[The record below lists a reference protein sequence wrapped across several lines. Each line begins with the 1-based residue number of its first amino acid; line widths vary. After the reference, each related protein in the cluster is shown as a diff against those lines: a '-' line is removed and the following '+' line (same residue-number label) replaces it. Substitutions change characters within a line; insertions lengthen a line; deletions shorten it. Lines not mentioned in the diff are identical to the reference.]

1 MSKYTSI
8 ILFIPGSENEAERI
22 REVNA
27 YKLPNGGTINLIDV
41 NKDDFPDI
49 FPRFMYCGTY
59 NYFPTANFIEYLKHN
74 VNWEKVENIR
84 VIVDEEANETLDYY
98 TLMD

>member
-8 ILFIPGSENEAERI
+8 ILFIPGSENEVERI

-27 YKLPNGGTINLIDV
+27 YKFPNGGSINLIDV

-49 FPRFMYCGTY
+49 FPRYMYCGSY
-59 NYFPTANFIEYLKHN
+59 NSFATANFINYLKHN
-74 VNWEKVENIR
+74 VNWEYIENIR
-84 VIVDEEANETLDYY
+84 VIVKEEEKESLDYY